1 MLREWWSC
9 CCRWVSWR
17 GCLFSVAIAGVKKN
31 GSKVTPYSHS
41 VQNRSSLEM
50 SGENVA
56 EKREE
61 KSTYHPDMEAASF
74 WYPNIHPKR
83 SGDVRL
89 SRTSQALYVLA
100 RWWIPSRKA
109 KLAEAARPATPQ
121 HQPHNSLTN
130 RGDAV
135 VIGLNRNSPPFKC
148 LSREEDRLALLF
160 HRIFD
165 PNGCSSYYI
174 RRCSSCS
181 YARR

>member
-1 MLREWWSC
+1 
-9 CCRWVSWR
+9 
-17 GCLFSVAIAGVKKN
+17 
-31 GSKVTPYSHS
+31 
-41 VQNRSSLEM
+41 
-50 SGENVA
+50 
-56 EKREE
+56 
-61 KSTYHPDMEAASF
+61 MEAASF

-89 SRTSQALYVLA
+89 SRTSQALYVLS

-148 LSREEDRLALLF
+148 LSREEDR
-160 HRIFD
+160 
-165 PNGCSSYYI
+165 
-174 RRCSSCS
+174 
-181 YARR
+181 